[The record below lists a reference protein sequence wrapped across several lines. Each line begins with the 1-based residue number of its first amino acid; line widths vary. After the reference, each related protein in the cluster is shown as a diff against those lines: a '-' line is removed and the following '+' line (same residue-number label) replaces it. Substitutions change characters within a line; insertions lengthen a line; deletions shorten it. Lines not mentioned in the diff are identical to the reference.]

1 MKLILIAL
9 FPGGPLLLQDYPAL
23 LGVNQAYR
31 KHKTPVDG
39 ISKTQIFTK
48 VSYFFSWIS
57 HITGLSLPKCEEQ
70 APIFP

>member
-1 MKLILIAL
+1 MNLIVL
-9 FPGGPLLLQDYPAL
+9 FPGGPLLLQGYPAL
-23 LGVNQAYR
+23 LGVNKAYR

-48 VSYFFSWIS
+48 VSYFFGWIS
-57 HITGLSLPKCEEQ
+57 HITNLRLPECAEQ